1 MTKENGP
8 PNDVRHLLTLAK
20 HYKSSLTVAEGY
32 NLFKVL
38 RSPSDEVRLH
48 SRFLGDIFNI
58 NGLHGLGVKPL
69 KLLLQ
74 ILNVTPINDNF
85 NFEMHV
91 EHKNIDLY
99 LVNNATKQAL
109 IIENK
114 IYALDQEQQL
124 LRYYNTAISE
134 GYTDVTIVYL
144 TLYGNE
150 PSHYSLKGD
159 RGELKHPIV
168 TISYKNDISKLIERL
183 AGQSVQFPA
192 LRESLIQ
199 YLDIIKGLTGMTTN
213 ALYIKELKQLLLD
226 TRAVDVVAP
235 LQEALQEL
243 KYDAISNLFAMLAT
257 KVESRFG
264 SLIIGSVV
272 DHESAYAAVTSY
284 CSRGG
289 VRSVTVGFPLPS
301 YPGCELAVQLEGGER
316 LFIGIQ
322 NDPENQNERLRSIG
336 PISGYHSDEQ
346 WWPVYKY
353 VNFDGYWNLNILS
366 PSEVMKLHEPSFL
379 QEFTDYIVQ
388 EMEFLRS
395 TL

>member
-1 MTKENGP
+1 MTKENRT

-20 HYKSSLTVAEGY
+20 HYESSLKVAEGY

-48 SRFLGDIFNI
+48 SRFLGDLLNN

-69 KLLLQ
+69 KLLFEM
-74 ILNVTPINDNF
+74 LNISPINDNF

-99 LVNNATKQAL
+99 LVNNATKQAI

-114 IYALDQEQQL
+114 IYALDQELQL
-124 LRYYNTAISE
+124 LRYYNIAISE
-134 GYTDVTIVYL
+134 GYTDVIIFYL
-144 TLYGNE
+144 TLDGHE
-150 PSHYSLKGD
+150 PSSYSLKD
-159 RGELKHPIV
+159 DYRELKHPV
-168 TISYKNDISKLIERL
+168 KTISYKNDISKFIQKL
-183 AGQSVQFPA
+183 AGQSAQLPA

-199 YLDIIKGLTGMTTN
+199 YLDIIKGLTGMSTN
-213 ALYIKELKQLLLD
+213 SIYIKELKQLLLD
-226 TRAVDVVAP
+226 TRAVDIVAP

-243 KYDAISNLFAMLAT
+243 KYDAISNLFAMLAA

-264 SLIIGSVV
+264 TLTIGSVV
-272 DHESAYAAVTSY
+272 DHESAYTSVTSY
-284 CSRGG
+284 FSRGG
-289 VRSVTVGFPLPS
+289 VQNVTVGFPLSS
-301 YPGCELAVQLEGGER
+301 YPCCELVVRLEGSEQ
-316 LFIGIQ
+316 LFFGIF
-322 NDPENQNERLRSIG
+322 NDPENKNERLRSKT
-336 PISGYHSDEQ
+336 PISGYFSDQE

-353 VNFDGYWNLNILS
+353 VNFEGYWNLNILS
-366 PSEVMKLHEPSFL
+366 PSEIMKLHEQSFL
-379 QEFTDYIVQ
+379 QELTDHIVQ

>member
-1 MTKENGP
+1 MTKENRT

-20 HYKSSLTVAEGY
+20 HYESSLKVAEGY

-48 SRFLGDIFNI
+48 SRFLGDLLNN

-69 KLLLQ
+69 KLLFEM
-74 ILNVTPINDNF
+74 LNISPINDNF

-99 LVNNATKQAL
+99 LVNNATKQAI

-114 IYALDQEQQL
+114 IYALDQELQL

-134 GYTDVTIVYL
+134 GYTDVIILYL
-144 TLYGNE
+144 TLDGHE
-150 PSHYSLKGD
+150 PSSYALKDGY
-159 RGELKHPIV
+159 RELKRPV
-168 TISYKNDISKLIERL
+168 KTISYKNDISKFIQKL
-183 AGQSVQFPA
+183 AGKSAQLPA

-199 YLDIIKGLTGMTTN
+199 YLDIIKGLTGMSTN
-213 ALYIKELKQLLLD
+213 SLYIKELKQLLLD
-226 TRAVDVVAP
+226 TRAVDIVAP
-235 LQEALQEL
+235 LQQALQEL

-264 SLIIGSVV
+264 TLTIGSVF
-272 DHESAYAAVTSY
+272 DHESAYTSVTSY
-284 CSRGG
+284 FSRGG
-289 VRSVTVGFPLPS
+289 VQNVTVGFPLSS
-301 YPGCELAVQLEGGER
+301 YPCCELVVRLEGGEQ
-316 LFIGIQ
+316 LFFGIL
-322 NDPENQNERLRSIG
+322 NDPENKNERLRSKT
-336 PISGYHSDEQ
+336 PISGYFSDQQ
-346 WWPVYKY
+346 WWPIYKY

-366 PSEVMKLHEPSFL
+366 PSEIMKLHEPSFL
-379 QEFTDYIVQ
+379 QELTDHIVQ

-395 TL
+395 TF

>member
-1 MTKENGP
+1 MTKENRT
-8 PNDVRHLLTLAK
+8 PNDIRHLLTLAK
-20 HYKSSLTVAEGY
+20 HYRSSLTVAEGY

-48 SRFLGDIFNI
+48 SQFLGDLLNI
-58 NGLHGLGVKPL
+58 SGLHGLGVKPL
-69 KLLLQ
+69 KLLFEM
-74 ILNVTPINDNF
+74 LNVKPINDNF

-124 LRYYNTAISE
+124 LRYYNIAISE
-134 GYTDVTIVYL
+134 GYKDVTIVYL
-144 TLYGNE
+144 TLDGHK

-159 RGELKHPIV
+159 CGELKHPIK
-168 TISYKNDISKLIERL
+168 TISYKNDISKFMQNLV
-183 AGQSVQFPA
+183 GQSVQFPA

-199 YLDIIKGLTGMTTN
+199 YLDIIKGLTGMSTN
-213 ALYIKELKQLLLD
+213 AIYIKELKQLLLD
-226 TRAVDVVAP
+226 THAVDVIAP

-264 SLIIGSVV
+264 TLTIGSVV
-272 DHESAYAAVTSY
+272 DHESAYTAVTSFF
-284 CSRGG
+284 SRGG
-289 VRSVTVGFPLPS
+289 VKNVTVGFPLPN
-301 YPGCELAVQLEGGER
+301 YPGGELVVQLERDEQ
-316 LFIGIQ
+316 LFFGIW
-322 NDPENQNERLRSIG
+322 NDPENKNEILRLKT
-336 PISGYHSDEQ
+336 PISGYHCDERG
-346 WWPVYKY
+346 WPVYKY

-366 PSEVMKLHEPSFL
+366 PSGIMKLHEPSFL
-379 QEFTDYIVQ
+379 QEFTDNIVQ
-388 EMEFLRS
+388 DMEFLKGS
-395 TL
+395 L

>member
-1 MTKENGP
+1 MTKENRT

-20 HYKSSLTVAEGY
+20 HYESSLKVAEGY

-48 SRFLGDIFNI
+48 SRFLGDLLNN

-69 KLLLQ
+69 KLLFEM
-74 ILNVTPINDNF
+74 LNISPINDNF

-99 LVNNATKQAL
+99 LVNNATKQAI

-114 IYALDQEQQL
+114 IYALDQELQL

-134 GYTDVTIVYL
+134 GYTDVIILYL
-144 TLYGNE
+144 TLDGHE
-150 PSHYSLKGD
+150 PSSYALKDGY
-159 RGELKHPIV
+159 RELKRPV
-168 TISYKNDISKLIERL
+168 KTISYKNDISKFIQKL
-183 AGQSVQFPA
+183 AGKSAQLPA

-199 YLDIIKGLTGMTTN
+199 YLDIIKGLTGMSTN
-213 ALYIKELKQLLLD
+213 SLYIKELKQLLLD
-226 TRAVDVVAP
+226 TRAVDIVAP
-235 LQEALQEL
+235 LQQALQEL

-264 SLIIGSVV
+264 TLTIGSVF
-272 DHESAYAAVTSY
+272 DHESAYTSVTSY
-284 CSRGG
+284 FSRGG
-289 VRSVTVGFPLPS
+289 VQNVTVGFPLSS
-301 YPGCELAVQLEGGER
+301 YPCCELVVRLEGGEQ
-316 LFIGIQ
+316 LFFGIL
-322 NDPENQNERLRSIG
+322 NDPENKNERLRSKT
-336 PISGYHSDEQ
+336 PISGYFSDQQ

-366 PSEVMKLHEPSFL
+366 PSEIMKLHEPSFL
-379 QEFTDYIVQ
+379 QELTDHIVQ